1 MPDEGPSQPTRRG
14 DRTVTLLGAAVAFL
28 GGTLLLSWY
37 VHTLRLVSP
46 AGDYVPM
53 QYNTALGFLIAG
65 LAVVAACTGRRR
77 MALWGGAL
85 AAGFG
90 SMVLAEHVLGRSFG
104 VLARMFG
111 GRFAGAEAGR
121 MSATSALCFA
131 LTGCLLLANALPGSR
146 RRWRRAAS
154 TLLASI
160 LMASAFVGLMS
171 WLEHDAQSLGF
182 PRLTGMEG
190 PTAAGFLGLGAAF
203 FVMVWR
209 LKDGPELHP
218 GPAWAGWVVGA
229 CVAALTVGLWT
240 SLTAS
245 DARLTHVAETRSH
258 SAALSYANQL
268 LRGHERTLAQ
278 LSTET
283 RRAGAAIEEMRAL
296 GMEETI
302 EELSG
307 LAGIALVDPDGN
319 VSWTLGSTDPGAL
332 QRDLSGEARL
342 RTALRSSREGR
353 MVTASEPVDLAGK
366 PVDLFVMYP
375 LNDELGTL
383 VFEHDLKALL
393 DGLFGAGVA
402 FDVVLETVHGEPFY
416 SSHGSARHSRDAV
429 TGEHREKTS
438 GRIAFADQLWEMHG
452 HSGATWVAG
461 VKTASNTLILWFGLF
476 LAVAL
481 AFAMRKSELLRQR
494 ALSLVAAKR
503 TIEENASSLEG
514 ANRSLQDQ
522 ARHLMRTE
530 SRLTSAAR
538 EKRAVLDS
546 LSAILIGVDGDG
558 CVVEWNSVASELF
571 GLGIERARGKPFADL
586 PLAWDRKTVRE
597 AVRECRETGERVR
610 RESLCVAVTP
620 VEDRLIS
627 ITLSPTQ
634 TDTGRGFA
642 IIGADITE
650 RQQLEMQLHQ
660 AQRLESVG
668 TLAAGIA
675 HEINTPMQF
684 VGDNLT
690 FVSSSVG
697 PLAGLLALMPELQEA
712 AGKGR
717 VKRDLQ
723 RRLDL
728 ALEAM
733 DADFLSTEL
742 PAALAETQDGVE
754 RVTTIVRAMKD
765 FSHPGNPDERRPA
778 DLNKALATTLAVA
791 RNEYK
796 YFADVETD
804 FSELPE
810 VDCYIA
816 DLNQVFLNL
825 VVNAAHAI
833 HDVVG
838 EDRDQRGTI
847 RITTHRDGDTAEVT
861 VSDTGCGIPEE
872 HRGKIFDQFFTT
884 KEIGRGTGL
893 GLAIARQVVME
904 RHGGSIAVQS
914 EPGQGTT
921 FVVRLPIAPEPAPTP
936 QPAPETELD
945 VDPAATT

>member
-1 MPDEGPSQPTRRG
+1 M
-14 DRTVTLLGAAVAFL
+14 LGAAVAFL

-46 AGDYVPM
+46 EGDYVPM

-77 MALWGGAL
+77 LALWGGAL

-111 GRFAGAEAGR
+111 GRFAGIEAGR

-154 TLLASI
+154 TLLASV
-160 LMASAFVGLMS
+160 LMASAFVGLMT
-171 WLEHDAQSLGF
+171 WLEQDTQGRGW

-190 PTAAGFLGLGAAF
+190 ATAAGFLGLGAAF

-258 SAALSYANQL
+258 SAALSYANQ
-268 LRGHERTLAQ
+268 
-278 LSTET
+278 T
-283 RRAGAAIEEMRAL
+283 RRAGGSL
-296 GMEETI
+296 
-302 EELSG
+302 EELRARGMAESIDDLPG
-307 LAGIALVDPDGN
+307 LTGIALVDGHSN
-319 VSWTLGSTDPGAL
+319 VLWTMGATDAADL
-332 QRDLSGEARL
+332 QIDLAGEPRL
-342 RTALRSSREGR
+342 RTALRLSREER

-366 PVDLFVMYP
+366 PVDLFVMIP

-383 VFEHDLKALL
+383 VFEHDMERLM

-416 SSHGSARHSRDAV
+416 SSHGTAHHDGGPVS
-429 TGEHREKTS
+429 GEHREKTS
-438 GRIAFADQLWEMHG
+438 GRIAFANQLWEMHG

-530 SRLTSAAR
+530 SRLTRAAR

-558 CVVEWNSVASELF
+558 CVTEWNSVGSELF
-571 GLGIERARGKPFADL
+571 GLGIEHTRGKSFADL
-586 PLAWDRKTVRE
+586 PLAWDRRVVLE
-597 AVRECRETGERVR
+597 AARECRETGERVR

-627 ITLSPTQ
+627 ITISPTQ

-684 VGDNLT
+684 VGDNLN

-697 PLAGLLALMPELQEA
+697 PLANLLALMPELQA
-712 AGKGR
+712 AAKKGR

-723 RRLDL
+723 RRLDE
-728 ALEAM
+728 ALQAM
-733 DADFLSTEL
+733 DADFLSSEL

-778 DLNKALATTLAVA
+778 DLNKAVSTTLAVA

-825 VVNAAHAI
+825 IVNAAHAI
-833 HDVVG
+833 RDAVG
-838 EDRDQRGTI
+838 DDRNERGTI
-847 RITTHRDGDTAEVT
+847 RISTHRDGDIVEVR
-861 VSDTGCGIPEE
+861 VSDTGCGIREE
-872 HRGKIFDQFFTT
+872 DRGKIFDQFFTT

-893 GLAIARQVVME
+893 GLSIARQVVVE
-904 RHGGSIAVQS
+904 RHGGSLDVQS
-914 EPGQGTT
+914 EPGEGAT
-921 FVVRLPIAPEPAPTP
+921 FIVRLPISPVPGPAP
-936 QPAPETELD
+936 
-945 VDPAATT
+945 DPAADPAPDAALQQEPDPGPAHPV